1 MSIQRRRLRGSEV
14 ELCAR
19 LAAKRARRYLT
30 ASVVCVETSSLC
42 DPGSAANQE
51 AHIERLEARICDLT
65 QQLRDDADADAQVQ
79 PQLQSY
85 STNVGDIVGL
95 TTTMIRDRESKWE
108 RAFSH
113 LENEASFFCHQAAG
127 RRLPTA
133 DNKKPI
139 LAADF
144 LAALESELSE
154 MFL

>member
-1 MSIQRRRLRGSEV
+1 MVIGHVDVTKQAGGGHVAS
-14 ELCAR
+14 
-19 LAAKRARRYLT
+19 RATLH
-30 ASVVCVETSSLC
+30 C
-42 DPGSAANQE
+42 GFG
-51 AHIERLEARICDLT
+51 
-65 QQLRDDADADAQVQ
+65 DDAASFEVALGVGVWCASKLFAVAWAEVQSEFADAPLRVMGDDDAQVQ